1 MNAERAKR
9 LLEQVARGET
19 SVAAAFELLA
29 MEPAESLGFATLDHH
44 RALRQ
49 GFPEVIF
56 GQHKTAE
63 QVVAITFQ
71 QNVASWGLMKRLG
84 MTRRPELDYDDVRFP
99 DLNPTIVYAIRRE
112 EWRG

>member
-1 MNAERAKR
+1 MGLVHARVLAEHVVEPLLR
-9 LLEQVARGET
+9 LDPLALEAIAVAE
-19 SVAAAFELLA
+19 
-29 MEPAESLGFATLDHH
+29 
-44 RALRQ
+44 
-49 GFPEVIF
+49 
-56 GQHKTAE
+56 E

-99 DLNPTIVYAIRRE
+99 DLNPTIVHAIRRE